1 VNRESPEVF
10 SESRVTSHESRIY
23 DVVIAGASF
32 AGLAVA
38 QLVSPAPSVRPDP
51 FNIVRPELVEGRVM
65 SPRVLLI
72 DKGPIGEGVTSACG
86 APLAI
91 VRAMGAE
98 ASVRQ
103 VHHDIVIQT
112 PRSRTVW
119 PLPEPFCT
127 FDYRRFCELAFAR
140 TGAEFRQATVLG
152 RTGSVVHTSA
162 GDVAGRFLVDATGW
176 RAALTGNTPS
186 VHRWLAFGVE
196 TEVAAA
202 VEPGLQFHFVPEID
216 DGYAWVF
223 PAGDTTRI
231 GVLSYRGR
239 SRLRPALEMFL
250 ARLGVAPGGYHGGF
264 LASGFR
270 LPVVDG
276 VFVAGDAAGQCLPV
290 TGEGIRTAIL
300 AGLRCGDLLRGVL
313 GGVVTEPQARR
324 AYAEFVAPGR
334 RRYRALAGINALV
347 EALPIPLR
355 GTLAALLGR
364 PRPLRTLLRSY
375 LGILR
380 LDGSSGR
387 RAAPAVAET

>member
-1 VNRESPEVF
+1 VNRESPLSVVERASDSQF
-10 SESRVTSHESRIY
+10 TIHDSRSY
-23 DVVIAGASF
+23 DVIIAGASF

-38 QLVSPAPSVRPDP
+38 QGIAPAHGPKPDARGPSVL
-51 FNIVRPELVEGRVM
+51 LV
-65 SPRVLLI
+65 
-72 DKGPIGEGVTSACG
+72 DKLPIGEGVTSACA

-98 ASVRQ
+98 TSVRQ
-103 VHHDIVIQT
+103 VHDEIVIQT
-112 PRSRTVW
+112 LRSRTVW
-119 PLPEPFCT
+119 PLPEPYCT
-127 FDYRRFCELAFAR
+127 FDYKRFCELAFAR
-140 TGAEFRQATVLG
+140 SGAEFRQASVLG
-152 RTGSVVHTSA
+152 RTGRIVHTAA

-176 RAALTGNTPS
+176 RAALTGTGRPAPA
-186 VHRWLAFGVE
+186 HRWLAFGVE

-223 PAGDTTRI
+223 PAGNTARI

-239 SRLRPALEMFL
+239 SRLRPALETFL

-270 LPVVDG
+270 PPVVDG

-300 AGLRCGDLLRGVL
+300 AGQRCGELLRDVI
-313 GGVVTEPQARR
+313 GGAITEADACRM
-324 AYAEFVAPGR
+324 YVEFVGPAR
-334 RRYRALAGINALV
+334 RRYRALAGLNELLV
-347 EALPIPLR
+347 ALPIPLR
-355 GTLAALLGR
+355 GMLAALVGR

-375 LGILR
+375 LRILGG
-380 LDGSSGR
+380 DGASAGY
-387 RAAPAVAET
+387 APAVAET

>member
-1 VNRESPEVF
+1 MVNRVNRESRLGDGDRPF
-10 SESRVTSHESRIY
+10 DSRVTSHESRSY

-32 AGLAVA
+32 AGLAAA
-38 QLVSPAPSVRPDP
+38 QRASPDSS
-51 FNIVRPELVEGRVM
+51 VRPELVEGRH
-65 SPRVLLI
+65 SRTRVLLI
-72 DKGPIGEGVTSACG
+72 DKDPIGEGVTSACG

-103 VHHDIVIQT
+103 VHPEIVIHT
-112 PRSRTVW
+112 PRSRSVW

-127 FDYRRFCELAFAR
+127 FDYRRFCELAVVR

-152 RTGSVVHTSA
+152 RTGNVVHTSG
-162 GDVAGRFLVDATGW
+162 GDVAGGFLVDATGW
-176 RAALTGNTPS
+176 RAALTGDGRPEAA
-186 VHRWLAFGVE
+186 HRWLAFGVE
-196 TEVAAA
+196 TEVDLA
-202 VEPGLQFHFVPEID
+202 VESGLQFHFVPEIA

-223 PAGDTTRI
+223 PAGGQARI

-239 SRLRPALEMFL
+239 SRLRPALETFL

-300 AGLRCGDLLRGVL
+300 AGQRCGELLRGVI
-313 GGVVTEPQARR
+313 GGAITEADACRM
-324 AYAEFVAPGR
+324 YVEFVGPAR
-334 RRYRALAGINALV
+334 RRYRALAGLNELLV
-347 EALPIPLR
+347 ALPIPLR
-355 GTLAALLGR
+355 GAVAALLGH
-364 PRPLRTLLRSY
+364 PRLLGALLRRY
-375 LGILR
+375 LGIFLLPDR
-380 LDGSSGR
+380 F
-387 RAAPAVAET
+387 APDSVS

>member
-1 VNRESPEVF
+1 
-10 SESRVTSHESRIY
+10 
-23 DVVIAGASF
+23 
-32 AGLAVA
+32 
-38 QLVSPAPSVRPDP
+38 
-51 FNIVRPELVEGRVM
+51 
-65 SPRVLLI
+65 LI
-72 DKGPIGEGVTSACG
+72 DRAPIGDGVTSACG

-91 VRAMGAE
+91 VHAMGAE

-103 VHHDIVIQT
+103 VHHEIVIQT

-140 TGAEFRQATVLG
+140 TRAEFRQATVLG
-152 RTGSVVHTSA
+152 RTGNVVHTLG

-176 RAALTGNTPS
+176 RAALTGNTQS
-186 VHRWLAFGVE
+186 AHRWLAFGVE

-223 PAGDTTRI
+223 PAGDTARI

-239 SRLRPALEMFL
+239 SRLRPALETFL
-250 ARLGVAPGGYHGGF
+250 ARLGIAPGGYHGGF

-270 LPVVDG
+270 PPVVDG

-300 AGLRCGDLLRGVL
+300 AGQRCGEVLRSVL
-313 GGVVTEPQARR
+313 DGAMSIDDARQSYVSLVSR
-324 AYAEFVAPGR
+324 SR
-334 RRYRALAGINALV
+334 KRYRVLMGINAALLP
-347 EALPIPLR
+347 LPISLR
-355 GTLAALLGR
+355 GAMAGFIR
-364 PRPLRTLLRSY
+364 WARLLRVFMRHY
-375 LGILR
+375 LGIL
-380 LDGSSGR
+380 SGTFMVPGEGVEPSKAFR
-387 RAAPAVAET
+387 PGGF